1 MSKESAAKIQRWRK
15 YIDEFREE
23 VRFLS
28 EEGQRET
35 EAIIAHYETLIALAR
50 NEARSPTS

>member
-1 MSKESAAKIQRWRK
+1 MSRERETKIQRWRK
-15 YIDEFREE
+15 YIEECREE

-35 EAIIAHYETLIALAR
+35 QATIANYEKLIAVAQ
-50 NEARSPTS
+50 NEARDLKA